1 MKQLIKQVTQIKK
14 KKKEKEFSP
23 FNYQDFEW
31 NDLKEFTN

>member
-1 MKQLIKQVTQIKK
+1 MKQLIKQAQTNKNN
-14 KKKEKEFSP
+14 EKEFSP